1 MPSARRA
8 TTECGAE
15 EERDAPLVRAAVAG
29 DPAAFDRLYRRH
41 AGAVRRAV
49 SDYERDADQQ
59 LDLVQ
64 ETFLRAF
71 ARIGELRD
79 PERFRPWLLQT
90 ARNFAIDHQR
100 RRRRQPLEALGVEQE
115 VESDRA
121 TAHELAELRELA
133 ERLERGIAT
142 LSVRDATALTLSVEL
157 GLGPA
162 ELAVALDIT
171 PNHAK
176 VVLHRARKRLR
187 AAVALEDGLVAA
199 NLGDGS
205 GDQLTARRP
214 APPGR

>member
-1 MPSARRA
+1 MPIARGA
-8 TTECGAE
+8 TTECGNE
-15 EERDAPLVRAAVAG
+15 TEGDAPLVRAAVAG
-29 DPAAFDRLYRRH
+29 DPGAFDQLYRRH
-41 AGAVRRAV
+41 ARAVRRAV
-49 SDYERDADQQ
+49 SDYERDSDYQ

-79 PERFRPWLLQT
+79 PDRFRPWVLQT
-90 ARNFAIDHQR
+90 ARNLAIDHQR
-100 RRRRQPLEALGVEQE
+100 RRRRQPLEAFGVEQE
-115 VESDRA
+115 VESDGA
-121 TAHELAELRELA
+121 SAQELAELRELA

-187 AAVALEDGLVAA
+187 AAVALDDGLVPSDDAE
-199 NLGDGS
+199 DI
-205 GDQLTARRP
+205 TARRP
-214 APPGR
+214 APPAR